1 MTVQPGLCRKPERWF
16 SHDTSH
22 LVVFSDGSQCGF
34 RRIMSMFLNRPN
46 FLKLTHVDI
55 YTSVFSRSSLFCDK
69 VHVCDDFWIRK
80 EKKVCLTLKN
90 GLSDY
95 MHLPRNGSM

>member
-1 MTVQPGLCRKPERWF
+1 MSDHVAKPERWF
-16 SHDTSH
+16 CHDTSH

-34 RRIMSMFLNRPN
+34 RRIMSMFLHRPN

-55 YTSVFSRSSLFCDK
+55 ILVYFLKVPLFVIK
-69 VHVCDDFWIRK
+69 YMYAMISGSES
-80 EKKVCLTLKN
+80 EKTLKI
-90 GLSDY
+90 GLSHY

>member
-1 MTVQPGLCRKPERWF
+1 M
-16 SHDTSH
+16 
-22 LVVFSDGSQCGF
+22 FSDGSQCGF
-34 RRIMSMFLNRPN
+34 RRIMSMFLHRPN

-55 YTSVFSRSSLFCDK
+55 FTSVFTSVPIFVIKYMYAMISGSES
-69 VHVCDDFWIRK
+69 

-90 GLSDY
+90 GLSHY